1 MVCSFVLYVG
11 NVMKFD
17 EASIKQKLKKLPL
30 APGVYIM
37 KDENDAVIYVG
48 KSKLLKN
55 RVSQYFMQSK
65 NHSAKTLAMVSHVR
79 DFDYMVTDSEVEA
92 LVLECNLIKKYRPK
106 YNILLKDDKQYPYIK
121 ITVQEDFPKIYM
133 TRKVIKDGARYFGPY
148 MSAFMVKDTLETI
161 RQIFRVRSCNKK
173 ISGEIGR
180 GRPCLYYH
188 IHQCSAPCDGKI
200 TKEEY
205 REVFD
210 QIASVLDG
218 KYQDIMKVLSK
229 KMYEAS
235 DALEFERAARLR
247 DKIESL
253 KILGEKQKMMS
264 TKENNRDIIGVYQ
277 DEKESCV
284 QIFYM
289 RDGKISGAEYFVFD
303 YNDIQKEELLSG
315 FMKEYYF
322 NTTMIPR
329 EILVPVEI
337 EDGVEIQ
344 AWLTQKTGHKISLT
358 CPKRGEKASLIA
370 MVNKNAEES
379 LEKHRFHRDR
389 ERLEQNEILTEL
401 QQVLSLSKPPFRIES
416 YDISNISGAQS
427 TGACVVYQNAK
438 ESRKDYRKFR
448 IKTVDGAND
457 YESMQEV
464 IYRRFQRAYEEE
476 EAVRKGTLDLADAKF
491 LPLPDLIILDGGRGH
506 VGAIRLLMET
516 LGETVPV
523 FGLVKD
529 DKHRTRGLTD
539 ETHEFS
545 LPKDGMLFRFLACMQ
560 DEVHRFAITGFR
572 KKHEKVSLHSI
583 LEEIPGI
590 GPAKRT
596 ALLQTFINIDRIKQA
611 TFEELRSVVDSRT
624 AQNVLD
630 YFQQGGENHE
640 S

>member
-1 MVCSFVLYVG
+1 
-11 NVMKFD
+11 MKFD
-17 EASIKQKLKKLPL
+17 EASIKQKLKKLPM

-37 KDENDAVIYVG
+37 KDENDTVIYVG

-65 NHSAKTLAMVSHVR
+65 NHNAKTLAMVSHVQ
-79 DFDYMVTDSEVEA
+79 DFDYMVTDTEEEA
-92 LVLECNLIKKYRPK
+92 LVWECNLIKKYRPK

-121 ITVQEDFPKIYM
+121 ITLQEDFPKIYM

-161 RQIFRVRSCNKK
+161 KQIFKVRSCNKK
-173 ISGEIGR
+173 ISGEIGK

-188 IHQCSAPCDGKI
+188 IHQCSAPCDGRI

-210 QIASVLDG
+210 QIAAVLDG
-218 KYQDIMKVLSK
+218 KYQDIMELLSQ
-229 KMYEAS
+229 KMHQAS
-235 DALEFERAARLR
+235 AVLEFERAARLR

-253 KILGEKQKMMS
+253 KILGEKQKMIS
-264 TKENNRDIIGVYQ
+264 TNENNRDIIGVYQ
-277 DEKESCV
+277 DEQESCV

-289 RDGKISGAEYFVFD
+289 RDGRISGAEYFVFD
-303 YNDIQKEELLSG
+303 YDDIRKEELLSG

-329 EILVPVEI
+329 EILVPAEVE
-337 EDGVEIQ
+337 DRVEIQ

-358 CPKRGEKASLIA
+358 YPKRGEKASLVA
-370 MVNKNAEES
+370 MVNKNAKES
-379 LEKHRFHRDR
+379 LEKHRFRRDR
-389 ERLEQNEILTEL
+389 ERLEQNEILAEL
-401 QQVLSLSKPPFRIES
+401 QRILNLPKPPFRIES
-416 YDISNISGAQS
+416 YDISNISGSQS
-427 TGACVVYQNAK
+427 VGACVVYQNAK
-438 ESRKDYRKFR
+438 ESRKDYRRFR

-457 YESMQEV
+457 YESMREV

-476 EAVRKGTLDLADAKF
+476 EAIKEGSLDPADAKF
-491 LPLPDLIILDGGRGH
+491 LPLPDLILLDGGRGH

-516 LGETVPV
+516 LGENTPI

-529 DKHRTRGLTD
+529 DKHQTRGLTD

-545 LPKDGMLFRFLACMQ
+545 MPKDSMLFRFLACMQ
-560 DEVHRFAITGFR
+560 DEVHRFAITCFR
-572 KKHEKVSLHSI
+572 KKHEKSLLHSI
-583 LEEIPGI
+583 LEEIPGV

-596 ALLQTFINIDRIKQA
+596 ALPQTFINLNRIKGA
-611 TFEELRSVVDSRT
+611 TLEELQSVVDSRT
-624 AQNVLD
+624 ARNIID

-640 S
+640 F